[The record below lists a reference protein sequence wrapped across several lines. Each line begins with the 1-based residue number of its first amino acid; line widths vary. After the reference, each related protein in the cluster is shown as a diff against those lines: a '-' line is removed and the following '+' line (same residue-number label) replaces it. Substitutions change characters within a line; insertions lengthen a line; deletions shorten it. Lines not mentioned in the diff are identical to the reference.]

1 MNYISLVFIIHNY
14 LSIYVLTLYV
24 FCFEYMNIFLI
35 LFIYI
40 YIYIHIYTYIYT
52 YINKYIESFVYFYI
66 NVILI

>member
-40 YIYIHIYTYIYT
+40 YIYIYIYIHIYTH
-52 YINKYIESFVYFYI
+52 
-66 NVILI
+66 ILINILNHSYISILM